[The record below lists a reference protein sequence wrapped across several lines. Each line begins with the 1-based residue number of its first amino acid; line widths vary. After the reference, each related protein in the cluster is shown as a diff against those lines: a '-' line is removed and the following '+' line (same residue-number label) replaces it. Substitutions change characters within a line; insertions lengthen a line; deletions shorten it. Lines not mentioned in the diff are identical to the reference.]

1 MHSAFTKSSLS
12 AGRGAL
18 LDVMQRYPF
27 CRIENL
33 EIRGGEP
40 SFDSPPRV
48 IQQIKMGADNG
59 PAPQLG
65 NLDGELKRCI
75 LELFDYLERID
86 HGTVEL
92 IEVRFGLPVQLMI
105 EQPLHWR
112 SVHTEGR

>member
-1 MHSAFTKSSLS
+1 MNSVSTKSSLT
-12 AGRGAL
+12 AGRRAV
-18 LDVMQRYPF
+18 LDVMQRYFF
-27 CRIENL
+27 CRIGNL

-48 IQQIKMGADNG
+48 IQPVKMGADNG
-59 PAPQLG
+59 PASQLG
-65 NLDGELKRCI
+65 NLDCELKRCI
-75 LELFDYLERID
+75 TELFDYLERID